1 MEQRG
6 WRSRWHHPA
15 ASAWFAVRRASVR
28 RWSRFTLLHC
38 LDMEAREAE
47 NVRVVRCVLL
57 VTLLCVTACRG
68 RGDGAP
74 PCSAVAARFVD
85 IARHELANAKL
96 DESTGRAVTDQLP
109 AMRDSLSQACTDGRW
124 SAGVRQCLVQANDH
138 AGFETC
144 EQQLTDEQRGDL
156 ERATRGRPETP

>member
-1 MEQRG
+1 MRARG
-6 WRSRWHHPA
+6 
-15 ASAWFAVRRASVR
+15 
-28 RWSRFTLLHC
+28 
-38 LDMEAREAE
+38 AE
-47 NVRVVRCVLL
+47 NRWVVRCALL
-57 VTLLCVTACRG
+57 VIVLAAGACRG

-96 DESTGRAVTDQLP
+96 DEATARAVTDQLP
-109 AMRDSLSQACTDGRW
+109 AMRDSLSQACAEGKW
-124 SAGVRQCLVQANDH
+124 SAGVRQCLVQASDH

-144 EQQLTDEQRGDL
+144 EQQLTDEQRRDL

>member
-1 MEQRG
+1 MGARG
-6 WRSRWHHPA
+6 
-15 ASAWFAVRRASVR
+15 
-28 RWSRFTLLHC
+28 
-38 LDMEAREAE
+38 AE
-47 NVRVVRCVLL
+47 NLLVVRCALL
-57 VTLLCVTACRG
+57 VIVLAVGACRG
-68 RGDGAP
+68 RADGAP

-96 DESTGRAVTDQLP
+96 NEATARAVMDQLP
-109 AMRDSLSQACTDGRW
+109 AMRDSLSQACADGKW
-124 SAGVRQCLVQANDH
+124 SAGVRQCLVQASDH

>member
-1 MEQRG
+1 MCG
-6 WRSRWHHPA
+6 GA
-15 ASAWFAVRRASVR
+15 G
-28 RWSRFTLLHC
+28 FTLLHC
-38 LDMEAREAE
+38 LDIEARGAE
-47 NVRVVRCVLL
+47 NLWVLRCALL
-57 VTLLCVTACRG
+57 VTLLGAAACRG

-96 DESTGRAVTDQLP
+96 DEATARAVTDQLP
-109 AMRDSLSQACTDGRW
+109 AMRDSLSQACTDGKW
-124 SAGVRQCLVQANDH
+124 SGGVRRCLVQASDH